1 MSIFDKLFKQ
11 KANDKA
17 VIKFWK
23 EFEGRAELY
32 ADILAEGDEDS
43 EDYIWMK
50 GLVGK
55 SLKLCC
61 LDTRCG
67 YDFAFDTSRDPARL
81 VFHHMNDNYLKQVGE
96 LLSKYY
102 PSSLAS
108 TIGFAVAE

>member
-11 KANDKA
+11 KVNDKA

-23 EFEGRAELY
+23 EFEERADLY

-43 EDYIWMK
+43 DDYIWMK

-55 SLKLCC
+55 SLKMCC

-67 YDFAFDTSRDPARL
+67 YDFAFDTSRDPVRL
-81 VFHHMNDNYLKQVGE
+81 VFHHMNDNYLMRVGE
-96 LLSKYY
+96 LLAKYY
-102 PSSLAS
+102 PSSLAN